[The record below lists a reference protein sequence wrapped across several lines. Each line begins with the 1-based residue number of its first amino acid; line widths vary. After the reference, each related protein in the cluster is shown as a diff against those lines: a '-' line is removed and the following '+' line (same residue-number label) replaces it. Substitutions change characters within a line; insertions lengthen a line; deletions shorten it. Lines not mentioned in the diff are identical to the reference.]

1 MLAGWFKDVVNESLA
16 GKYSHQMDNSFR
28 QGMSWNLSGIVDSLE
43 NRVIKLLQE
52 YEILKSLKIKLEDE
66 ITILKSQQD
75 QNIIEID
82 SWKDECNTLRIANS
96 MLGSNKNKRE
106 TKLKINELVREIDK
120 CITQLS
126 E

>member
-1 MLAGWFKDVVNESLA
+1 
-16 GKYSHQMDNSFR
+16 
-28 QGMSWNLSGIVDSLE
+28 MSNLSGVVDSLE

-52 YEILKSLKIKLEDE
+52 YESLKILKIKLEDE

-82 SWKDECNTLRIANS
+82 SWKDECNSLRIANS
-96 MLGSNKNKRE
+96 MLGSNKHKRE

>member
-1 MLAGWFKDVVNESLA
+1 
-16 GKYSHQMDNSFR
+16 
-28 QGMSWNLSGIVDSLE
+28 MSNLSGIVDSLE
-43 NRVIKLLQE
+43 SRVVKLLQE
-52 YEILKSLKIKLEDE
+52 YENLKRLNTKLEDE
-66 ITILKSQQD
+66 ITTLKSQQD

-82 SWKDECNTLRIANS
+82 SLKDECNSLRIANS
-96 MLGSNKNKRE
+96 MLGSNKYKRE